1 MPESDGKRKAWLSA
15 RLLCMILEKKK
26 NRIFMR
32 FSYGGAEG
40 TRTLYL
46 IHAMDALSQVSY
58 NPACF
63 INLT

>member
-1 MPESDGKRKAWLSA
+1 
-15 RLLCMILEKKK
+15 
-26 NRIFMR
+26 MR

-58 NPACF
+58 NPVLRFESA
-63 INLT
+63 

>member
-1 MPESDGKRKAWLSA
+1 
-15 RLLCMILEKKK
+15 
-26 NRIFMR
+26 MR

-46 IHAMDALSQVSY
+46 IHAMDALSRVSY